1 MSARARGPALLVE
14 TLHNTRLVRTPYFT
28 DFATG
33 AYSVCDVVCGR
44 CSLPL
49 AKKYVDASEPL
60 NRFKVGKYL
69 LERTLIYAPRCCNYG
84 ASRAALSKRSSDD
97 TEVCARCSQ
106 QLEWHVTQAVLLITE
121 QFRPDLCR
129 RLAEALRAEEALVP
143 ALARSSSADRSEV
156 VAASGLP
163 WKLSELCSWPGADPI
178 CRLRGGRRGVLRSA
192 DLCLGPGEVALALGV
207 SGAGKTTLL
216 ELLSEGSAEAAD
228 ELYLHPDL
236 STPME
241 VLNGDSGDRNA
252 EEALA
257 VLTPEIRDAWGL
269 ADKAPLTART
279 ARWKALCAQ
288 VLAKQL
294 RAQIR
299 PLRTRF
305 AADVYTAA
313 RKLRFAAVMATHCLA
328 GDVSWMKDAC
338 SEVWIL
344 SGGRLRKHRP
354 SRPDG
359 YEEMAMSGVMGVHS
373 VLQFVDRVAKALTAA
388 VNNHQ
393 AELAS
398 EGLACGIVA
407 VRTHDVRWDLLRAA
421 ALSCCHDMVGA
432 IMFLSVLS
440 ENEQPRL
447 ELERLIAVLAK
458 KLRLQGGRIQ
468 RLQKAAG
475 LQTANGVCLWNP
487 FALCARVG

>member
-1 MSARARGPALLVE
+1 MNVAQLPPEVIRQTIAFTFGSVLDVLSLGVVNRQVSDVLRELGESLNEKVMVGSLITDRSAQHFFRWANMSMHGVATAAAGCDSSAADGLVYLCSECRNPILRPADIISSNYHGARGPALLVE
-14 TLHNTRLVRTPYFT
+14 TLHNTRLVRAPYFT

-163 WKLSELCSWPGADPI
+163 WKLSELCSWPGAD
-178 CRLRGGRRGVLRSA
+178 
-192 DLCLGPGEVALALGV
+192 
-207 SGAGKTTLL
+207 
-216 ELLSEGSAEAAD
+216 
-228 ELYLHPDL
+228 
-236 STPME
+236 
-241 VLNGDSGDRNA
+241 
-252 EEALA
+252 
-257 VLTPEIRDAWGL
+257 
-269 ADKAPLTART
+269 
-279 ARWKALCAQ
+279 
-288 VLAKQL
+288 
-294 RAQIR
+294 
-299 PLRTRF
+299 
-305 AADVYTAA
+305 
-313 RKLRFAAVMATHCLA
+313 
-328 GDVSWMKDAC
+328 
-338 SEVWIL
+338 
-344 SGGRLRKHRP
+344 
-354 SRPDG
+354 
-359 YEEMAMSGVMGVHS
+359 VHS

>member
-163 WKLSELCSWPGADPI
+163 WKLSELCSWPGAD
-178 CRLRGGRRGVLRSA
+178 
-192 DLCLGPGEVALALGV
+192 
-207 SGAGKTTLL
+207 
-216 ELLSEGSAEAAD
+216 
-228 ELYLHPDL
+228 
-236 STPME
+236 
-241 VLNGDSGDRNA
+241 
-252 EEALA
+252 
-257 VLTPEIRDAWGL
+257 
-269 ADKAPLTART
+269 
-279 ARWKALCAQ
+279 
-288 VLAKQL
+288 
-294 RAQIR
+294 
-299 PLRTRF
+299 
-305 AADVYTAA
+305 
-313 RKLRFAAVMATHCLA
+313 
-328 GDVSWMKDAC
+328 
-338 SEVWIL
+338 
-344 SGGRLRKHRP
+344 
-354 SRPDG
+354 
-359 YEEMAMSGVMGVHS
+359 VHS